1 MKTRKDIKL
10 GKSEEFVEDIRDND
24 TRCPKCGGIL
34 IANFGEG
41 ISVEFCAEDNCDY
54 EDYDY
59 EQQMKIV
66 FQENNKTER

>member
-10 GKSEEFVEDIRDND
+10 GKNEVFVEDIRERN

-34 IANFGEG
+34 IANFGAG
-41 ISVEFCAEDNCDY
+41 ISVEFCAEGCGY

-59 EQQMKIV
+59 DL
-66 FQENNKTER
+66 

>member
-10 GKSEEFVEDIRDND
+10 GRREEFVEDLRYYH

-34 IANFGEG
+34 IANFDEG

-54 EDYDY
+54 EYYDYDL
-59 EQQMKIV
+59 
-66 FQENNKTER
+66 